1 MENNEAVETVDGRL
15 SIVRDL
21 ASDIRKMIL
30 VMIASDNDQ
39 DIVKYAKGINQ
50 NLNNIEQE
58 YFKAIRELAIEQTIN
73 ASLIQVFS
81 GSEEKHEETQPDH
94 DENESVQQ
102 VIEFSSE
109 EPVQE
114 RGETKAVENVDELPY
129 IGENKGTVETEKSQD
144 EEVDKVL
151 DKIVK
156 LEAKDTWQETAR
168 TLLKDEPVNRIAG
181 RDVYLIP
188 SDSTPIGINDEPGS
202 VQYFEAIDK
211 HNLNYLLIK
220 RSLVAH
226 TTKYGTFVEDTIVID
241 VEDEIIVMDYVLGR
255 DKRYRYLDS
264 NNELTQYAKF
274 IIDSNKFTHE
284 VKVSTKVKEPS
295 FKEQAKQTLLKDT
308 VYNTGG
314 QRYYLVSGIPS
325 EEYGSNTVSYIEGFD
340 ADTLEYLLIEVTSDF
355 NRNVTSDVI
364 IRIDDEDELRRH
376 VEGKP
381 FTFKYLTPDG
391 HFTDYAKKLIVRQM
405 VKGTEE

>member
-1 MENNEAVETVDGRL
+1 MENNEAVETVDDRL

-21 ASDIRKMIL
+21 ARDIRKMIL

-58 YFKAIRELAIEQTIN
+58 YFKAIRELAIEQTIST
-73 ASLIQVFS
+73 SLVQVLS
-81 GSEEKHEETQPDH
+81 GSEEKHEEAQPNH

-102 VIEFSSE
+102 VIEFPSE
-109 EPVQE
+109 E
-114 RGETKAVENVDELPY
+114 RGETKAVEHVDELPY
-129 IGENKGTVETEKSQD
+129 VEESQD
-144 EEVDKVL
+144 EAKVKEVQDEKVTNIL

-156 LEAKDTWQETAR
+156 VKPIPTWQEKAR
-168 TLLKDEPVNRIAG
+168 EFLKDEPVKRIVG
-181 RDVYLIP
+181 RDVYVIP
-188 SDSTPIGINDEPGS
+188 PDLAPISIKDVPGT
-202 VQYFEAIDK
+202 VQYIEAIDK
-211 HNLNYLLIK
+211 YNLNYLLIK
-220 RSLVAH
+220 RSLERH
-226 TTKYGTFVEDTIVID
+226 TTKYGTFVEETIVID
-241 VEDEIIVMDYVLGR
+241 VEDEEVVMDFVEGR
-255 DKRYRYLDS
+255 DKCYRYLDS
-264 NNELTQYAKF
+264 DNNLTQYSKF
-274 IIDSNKFTHE
+274 IIDSNKFPYE
-284 VKVSTKVKEPS
+284 IKVDKKAEEPS
-295 FKEQAKQTLLKDT
+295 FKEEAKQKLVKDT
-308 VYNTGG
+308 IYNTGG

-340 ADTLEYLLIEVTSDF
+340 ADTLEYLLIEVSSDF

-405 VKGTEE
+405 VKGTGE